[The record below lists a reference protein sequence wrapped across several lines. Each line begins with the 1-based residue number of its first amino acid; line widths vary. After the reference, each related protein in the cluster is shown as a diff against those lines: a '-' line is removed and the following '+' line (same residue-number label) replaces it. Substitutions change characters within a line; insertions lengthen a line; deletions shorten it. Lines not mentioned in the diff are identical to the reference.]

1 MLQAGGKYGMV
12 TMDMSLAHLV
22 RSHRISLDVALERCS
37 NEEDIRRLIQG
48 GY

>member
-22 RSHRISLDVALERCS
+22 KTHRISLEVALERCS
-37 NEEDIRRLIQG
+37 NEEDVRRLING
-48 GY
+48 